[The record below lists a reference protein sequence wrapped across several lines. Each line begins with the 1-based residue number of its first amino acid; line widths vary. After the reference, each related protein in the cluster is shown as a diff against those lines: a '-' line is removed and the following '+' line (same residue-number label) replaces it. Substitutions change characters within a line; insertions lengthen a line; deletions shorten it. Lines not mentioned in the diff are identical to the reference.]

1 MGLYTNEFLF
11 NVDKTKKISYINHKN
26 MFMGYIALSRKL
38 YKQDDWKNKTK
49 KIMESVD
56 FSIDND
62 IWKSIKINEDNLN
75 KTSKNELYNIFIKKQ
90 V

>member
-1 MGLYTNEFLF
+1 
-11 NVDKTKKISYINHKN
+11 
-26 MFMGYIALSRKL
+26 
-38 YKQDDWKNKTK
+38 
-49 KIMESVD
+49 MESVD

-75 KTSKNELYNIFIKKQ
+75 KTSKNELYNIFIKKE